1 MNVLNRIME
10 FRMTVAEWIGLA
22 LLLAAPYVVIG
33 VLWSIWHLDQLSAL
47 TFVRSTVTWPILL
60 LGNGCAP

>member
-1 MNVLNRIME
+1 
-10 FRMTVAEWIGLA
+10 MTVAEWIGLA

-33 VLWSIWHLDQLSAL
+33 VLWSIWHVGHGHGDQLSAL

-60 LGNGCAP
+60 VGNGCAP